1 MTHQELGRQNGLYL
15 ATSNFLMN
23 LNLRSPPL
31 IPRDEGRQIDP
42 VYVSNQ
48 FIRSGWIERLSEP
61 RFLDAAMKTRVRD

>member
-31 IPRDEGRQIDP
+31 IPRDEGRR
-42 VYVSNQ
+42 Q